1 MTSDKEL
8 EALAEAVVR
17 ETLNLKPTIGVKHT
31 EIWRGC
37 VAGLRAGM
45 RLQAE
50 RSNRIALDFDTRGV
64 PDYQIKLRIAAAI
77 RAAAQGDGK

>member
-8 EALAEAVVR
+8 EALIAEHCRDYEPMTGRFALSGNDYDTLVR
-17 ETLNLKPTIGVKHT
+17 TFE
-31 EIWRGC
+31 RG
-37 VAGLRAGM
+37 ARAGM

-50 RSNRIALDFDTRGV
+50 RDA
-64 PDYQIKLRIAAAI
+64 KLVDGYGYMGADRIAAAI